1 MSEPSVS
8 AKLGGTAK
16 PAGRVRLIWPDTIK
30 GIAILWIV
38 FFHGF
43 KEFSPY
49 PWPLHPDYWQKM
61 CGDVSLGLATFA
73 CAGRASL
80 VAVSSVGF
88 HCVGVFLLL
97 SGFTLGLSVARRVG
111 PVAWVAWYR
120 GRLARLFPLYWTAH
134 ILYLLSPSVFHL
146 EAIDYRFLLSF
157 LGDRVFPLD
166 VFLYA
171 NAAWWY
177 FGLLLQLYL
186 VFPALWRVFR
196 YLGGLGFL
204 GMTALLTAF
213 TRYLL
218 LFPLASEHSESLLLG
233 AVFPSRLFE
242 FAVGI
247 VLADAYVRSPEV
259 FARRLFHP
267 LAVCLGAV
275 SYTAGVYSYGYPL
288 AYVATD
294 GLIACGLSLLLANLA
309 RAMELFPRLC
319 RPLTRVGEYSYGLY
333 LMHQPYMIWL
343 GRGLVG
349 MPLGVFVMAGLLLT
363 GILAVVCIAIEQR
376 VNSAAARWLG

>member
-1 MSEPSVS
+1 M
-8 AKLGGTAK
+8 
-16 PAGRVRLIWPDTIK
+16 K

-49 PWPLHPDYWQKM
+49 PWPLHPGYWQKM
-61 CGDVSLGLATFA
+61 CGAASPGFALLG

-88 HCVGVFLLL
+88 HCVAVFLLL
-97 SGFTLGLSVARRVG
+97 SGFTLGLSVARRGV
-111 PVAWVAWYR
+111 PTTWLSWYR

-134 ILYLLSPSVFHL
+134 IVYLISPPIFHL

-157 LGDRVFPLD
+157 LGDRIYPLD

-177 FGLLLQLYL
+177 FGLLVQLYL
-186 VFPALWRVFR
+186 VFPVLWRAFR
-196 YLGGLGFL
+196 TLGGWGFL
-204 GMTALLTAF
+204 SIAALVTVF
-213 TRYLL
+213 VRYLL
-218 LFPLASEHSESLLLG
+218 LFPLASEYSESLLLG

-242 FAVGI
+242 FTVGI
-247 VLADAYVRSPEV
+247 VLADAYVHSPEV

-267 LAVCLGAV
+267 VTLCAGALL
-275 SYTAGVYSYGYPL
+275 YAAGVYSYGYPL
-288 AYVATD
+288 AYLATD
-294 GLIACGLSLLLANLA
+294 GLIACGLSIVLANLA
-309 RAMELFPRLC
+309 WGIESHAFLRRSLA
-319 RPLTRVGEYSYGLY
+319 RVGEYSYGLY

-343 GRGLVG
+343 GRTLIG
-349 MPLGVFVMAGLLLT
+349 MPLGVFVMAGLLST
-363 GILAVVCIAIEQR
+363 GTLAVVCIAIERR
-376 VNSAAARWLG
+376 VNRATTRWLG